1 MTYEDKRAW
10 LARLDRSY
18 HQPKAGSV
26 NVSWTDLSFAIK
38 ELEKAWSAL
47 DMMRSALEF
56 YADER
61 NYERYWVDG
70 ITDSCKVEEDEGKK
84 AREALN
90 E

>member
-1 MTYEDKRAW
+1 MTYEDKKK
-10 LARLDRSY
+10 RLRDT
-18 HQPKAGSV
+18 V
-26 NVSWTDLSFAIK
+26 NTNTLFGPDGMWVCR

-47 DMMRSALEF
+47 DKMRSALEF

-90 E
+90 D